1 MEQQA
6 LEILKGML
14 NARNY
19 KVQSHEVVSNKLE
32 DTNMYLMDG
41 VLIIVSEKSRT
52 SDRDLEAYI
61 KFAKD
66 NSFTNGIIV
75 VSQVSSSERTDDFV
89 RQYINVKEN
98 PMLQI
103 FDIKRLQF
111 DITKHRKVPRHRILS
126 DDEIKKKLTDHPIR
140 KISIKELPWIDSQD
154 AMAKWIGARP
164 GDVIEIERYS
174 ESAGNYLYY
183 RHCVANVNET

>member
-19 KVQSHEVVSNKLE
+19 KVESHELVSNKLE

-41 VLIIVSEKSRT
+41 VLVIVSEKSRT

-61 KFAKD
+61 KFSID
-66 NSFTNGIIV
+66 NSYTNGIIV

-111 DITKHRKVPRHRILS
+111 DITKHRKVPKHRILS

-174 ESAGNYLYY
+174 ESAGNYLY
-183 RHCVANVNET
+183 